1 MALSGLRN
9 TAGPLQAKV
18 GPANAQLMR
27 RGRRPVVAV
36 FQAALQMTMVM
47 LLAAG
52 AVRPAAAGVG
62 DDVRAFVADP
72 LGAAAMAQASAE
84 TEDACPRIG
93 LAEGVLTLHD
103 AVARMLCL
111 NPRVRLARAGVMAE
125 VAALGQ
131 ARSAY
136 LPRLSATFRR
146 LDDVTAI
153 DAADRSTS
161 NRTRGESSA
170 LSLTWRL
177 LDPGG
182 RDANIDAAADLL
194 AAALSSR
201 DATVLQVTGAGI
213 QAYFDVQAA
222 HAALEAHRANRE
234 VAHATLASVERKQGA
249 GAAAEADRLQA
260 ITAQAR
266 AELEVS
272 RAQGALAQAR
282 AVLATW
288 TSLPPQLP
296 FMLPALA
303 APESPQVPALD
314 PVLSHARLLHPA
326 VAAARLKE
334 SAARA
339 QVDAARAEGRPTLDL
354 VAAEYRNGRP
364 DQSLSTAPSRERQ
377 MAVVLTVPLFEGFER
392 SYRIR
397 AAQAVVEQREAQA
410 QEESQKMLA
419 EIVQAH
425 AALAAAGDTLRAS
438 GVLFESA
445 GASHASALRR
455 FRAGAAD
462 LREVLNTQQ
471 TLDDARLQR
480 VRSVTEWHA
489 ASLRLAAAAGNLGPE
504 LLRN

>member
-1 MALSGLRN
+1 MALKGLRH
-9 TAGPLQAKV
+9 TTERLQGKVQPAG
-18 GPANAQLMR
+18 AQLVR
-27 RGRRPVVAV
+27 RGRRPVVSAV
-36 FQAALQMTMVM
+36 QAALQMALAM

-52 AVRPAAAGVG
+52 GMRPATAGVG
-62 DDVRAFVADP
+62 DDVRALATDP
-72 LGAAAMAQASAE
+72 LGAAAMAQASTE
-84 TEDACPRIG
+84 TEEACPRIG
-93 LAEGVLTLHD
+93 MPESVLTLHD

-111 NPRVRLARAGVMAE
+111 NPRIRLARAAVMAE

-146 LDDVTAI
+146 VDDVTAI

-161 NRTRGESSA
+161 NRTRGKSSA

-177 LDPGG
+177 LDLGG

-194 AAALSSR
+194 AAALASR

-213 QAYFDVQAA
+213 QAYFDVQNAQA
-222 HAALEAHRANRE
+222 VLEAHRANRE
-234 VAHATLASVERKQGA
+234 VARSTLASVERKQVA
-249 GAAAEADRLQA
+249 GAAAEADRLQS
-260 ITAQAR
+260 ITAHAR
-266 AELEVS
+266 AELDVS
-272 RAQGALAQAR
+272 RAEGALAQAR

-288 TSLPPQLP
+288 TSLPPQSP
-296 FMLPALA
+296 FVLPALA
-303 APESPQVPALD
+303 VPESLQVPELA
-314 PVLSHARLLHPA
+314 PVLSHAQLLHPA
-326 VAAARLKE
+326 VGAARLKE

-339 QVDAARAEGRPTLDL
+339 QADAVRAEGRPTLDL

-377 MAVVLTVPLFEGFER
+377 MAVALTVPLFEGFER
-392 SYRIR
+392 GYRVR

-410 QEESQKMLA
+410 QEESQKMVA

-425 AALAAAGDTLRAS
+425 AALAAAGNTLRAS
-438 GVLFESA
+438 RVLFESA
-445 GASHASALRR
+445 GAAHASAVRR
-455 FRAGAAD
+455 FQAGAAD

-489 ASLRLAAAAGNLGPE
+489 ASLRLAAAAGNLEPDQ
-504 LLRN
+504 LWN